1 MTAPS
6 PAGAGT
12 GSPTASQAWPD
23 SALHR
28 TWLTG
33 HAHDLLAFGAGFA
46 SSAGGAGWLGDDGT
60 VDASQP
66 VFTWITCRMAH
77 VYGLGHLM
85 GVPGSGVRAQTALD
99 ALRGRLRDDVHGGWF
114 ASIAADGTVDDSK
127 SAYAHAFVVLAAS
140 TGVAAGLDGAEELLA
155 DALSVLDT
163 RFFDETSRLH
173 VDEWDAA
180 WTVLDTYRGV
190 NANMHAV
197 EALLAAGD
205 VTGDARWTQ
214 RALGVARYVGCEWAP
229 RHDWRIPEHFDESWV
244 PLLDLNAASPD
255 DPFKPFG
262 ATVGHG
268 IEWARLLLHL
278 HAALGAEAP
287 DWLVP
292 AARSLYARAIE
303 DGWRTSSAG
312 ACGFVYT
319 TDWSGEPVV
328 ETRMHWVA
336 AEAVGAAAA
345 LYRATGEEAYALDYA
360 RWWDHAVESFVDPV
374 HGSWHHELDPTN
386 TPSAAV
392 WPGKPDLY
400 HAFQATLIPQAPLTP
415 SLATALR
422 TGLVP
427 LPPARSFRADPP
439 RRA

>member
-1 MTAPS
+1 MTPTT
-6 PAGAGT
+6 PTGASSAT
-12 GSPTASQAWPD
+12 PEPRQTWLD
-23 SALHR
+23 SDLHR
-28 TWLTG
+28 VWLTR
-33 HAHDLLAFGAGFA
+33 HAHELLAFGSA
-46 SSAGGAGWLGDDGT
+46 SGSPAGGAGWLGDDG
-60 VDASQP
+60 VIDASQP
-66 VFTWITCRMAH
+66 VYTWITCRMTH

-85 GVPGSGVRAQTALD
+85 GVPGSARRAQSALD
-99 ALRGRLRDDVHGGWF
+99 ALRGRLHDDVNGGWF

-140 TGVAAGLDGAEELLA
+140 TGVAAGLDGAEELLS
-155 DALSVLDT
+155 DALSVLDA
-163 RFFDETSRLH
+163 RFFDPGSGLH

-180 WTVLDTYRGV
+180 WTVLDPYRGV
-190 NANMHAV
+190 NANMHSV

-205 VTGDARWTQ
+205 VTGDPRWTQ
-214 RALGVARYVGCEWAP
+214 RALGVARYVACDWAP
-229 RHDWRIPEHFDESWV
+229 LHDWRIPEHFDQAWV
-244 PLLDLNAASPD
+244 PLLDLNADTPD

-278 HAALGAEAP
+278 DATLGSDAP
-287 DWLVP
+287 GWLVP
-292 AARSLYARAIE
+292 AARSLYARAVE
-303 DGWRTSSAG
+303 DGWRTSSSG
-312 ACGFVYT
+312 AQGFVYT

-345 LYRATGEEAYALDYA
+345 LFRATGDEAYALDYA
-360 RWWDHAVESFVDPV
+360 RWWGHAVDSFVDPL
-374 HGSWHHELDPTN
+374 HGSWHHELDATN

-400 HAFQATLIPQAPLTP
+400 HAFQATLLPQAPLSP

-422 TGLVP
+422 AGLVP
-427 LPPARSFRADPP
+427 LRPARRA
-439 RRA
+439 